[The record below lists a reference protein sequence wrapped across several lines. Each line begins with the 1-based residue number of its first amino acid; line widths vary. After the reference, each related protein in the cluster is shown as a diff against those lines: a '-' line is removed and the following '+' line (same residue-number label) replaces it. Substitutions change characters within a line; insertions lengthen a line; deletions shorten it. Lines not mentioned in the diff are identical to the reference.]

1 MTELISLE
9 GLESTEQNTEETPV
23 VEQTPEQVT
32 EQNDVVQL
40 TDLEQ
45 KVANALRLSPNAAQ
59 LLLSEIQFN
68 IESARAELIRS
79 GVPSSKVGEDDSL
92 VQQAII
98 TYCLMN
104 MNDEDKYEMYF
115 NAFTYQQDNLRKTIP
130 EDDEE

>member
-23 VEQTPEQVT
+23 VEPTPEQ
-32 EQNDVVQL
+32 ENNDAQL

-45 KVANALRLSPNAAQ
+45 KVANALRLSANAAQ
-59 LLLSEIQFN
+59 LLLPDIQFN

-79 GVPSSKVGEDDSL
+79 GVPSSKVTEDTSL
-92 VQQAII
+92 IQQAII

-104 MNDEDKYEMYF
+104 MNDEDKYDQYF
-115 NAFTYQQDNLRKTIP
+115 NAFSYQQDNLRKTYR
-130 EDDEE
+130 EE